1 MAGDLPS
8 ELQHVLG
15 TADPAA
21 RDRAWEQLVSAHS
34 RLLLHVA
41 RTVCR
46 EHDAAMDAYAHIL
59 EALRRDDCRRLRAY
73 TPDDRTK
80 FTTWLVVVARRLCLD
95 LERHKY
101 GRTQSPDTERQAER
115 TARRRLVDLVGA
127 DLDPDWLTH
136 PSEETDPGTEQR
148 EVAAELAAALAALE
162 PRERLLLRLRFEE
175 DLGARDIA
183 AALGFPTP
191 FHVYRRLNALL
202 RRLRES
208 LRIRGIEGPG
218 T

>member
-21 RDRAWEQLVSAHS
+21 RDRAWEQFVSAHS

-46 EHDAAMDAYAHIL
+46 EHDAAMDAYTHIL
-59 EALRRDDCRRLRAY
+59 EALRSDDCRRLRGY
-73 TPDDRTK
+73 TPNGRTK

-95 LERHKY
+95 LERQKY
-101 GRTQSPDTERQAER
+101 GRAQSSDLERQAER

-127 DLDPDWLTH
+127 DLDPDWLAH
-136 PSEETDPGTEQR
+136 PAQETDPAAERR
-148 EVAAELAAALAALE
+148 EVAEALVAALAALE
-162 PRERLLLRLRFEE
+162 PRDRLLLRLRFEE

-183 AALGFPTP
+183 ATMGFPTP

-202 RRLRES
+202 ERLRES

-218 T
+218 A